1 MNVVLTLVSIA
12 VLALCL
18 LIWLVSRLRGRDAPA
33 VEPAKQPEQRAEVAA
48 PAPAV
53 AQKLSNQEQQAHKE
67 QASESN
73 KDVSFRIQGERGM
86 GGPVYGDVMCAD
98 GVYLPHVWEADMHT
112 SFDGRW
118 LRTGFYDSE
127 IAHLVDRKSRRSW
140 LINAAEGEALD
151 AVHWRVPRWSGETI
165 NESGMADDAHVVMSD
180 ASFEAWLAEHLSQ
193 AAQPLV
199 ELRDIAVPLEC
210 VPAEAGDQPPHL
222 PAAPQSQGD
231 EAQPQTQI
239 PLTAAASAAGAAP
252 ELTLDRHWPAS
263 LRRLRYPLQPLQQA
277 SWQLLMDGQPTGWV
291 LDQSPAMV
299 WRADGQGL
307 ALYAYPQQGEEN
319 SIRRLVI
326 WTAEKGWQQWQQ
338 LVPHD
343 RKFWAVEMFWPDEVD
358 ARAPLQWSGHVLLQ
372 RVQVDTPGMERLH
385 DGTSI
390 SMTVSRTE
398 ACAGHAPDGQ
408 VLLKDRPGI
417 TFCWLRDPAQPQLW
431 RAQSDLV
438 QGKPLIW
445 TLSKEARDEP
455 GETSAWNLQWGEKHL
470 SGSWALEHL
479 VVKGRWAVLM
489 PFARAPIRGGA
500 GQIQVWD
507 GERLQTVDLPWPV
520 VRISA
525 LPALK
530 GGMAEQV
537 ELLALVASLDE
548 KDWDPNTGSWR
559 WDVHSVSSSHLAR
572 PDWRPLYQRRAIAP
586 DAQGRWR
593 LLPRWREVTQ
603 IQHPCADGDY
613 VWRDA
618 VRGDALWWWGGQ
630 NERINNYWSEK
641 ECRIEGVSMTRS
653 GLALCGTGPAACPH
667 PAGEGW
673 AVLEFVE
680 SRYGQ
685 PKRWKLHWLNPV
697 EKDLRTLELA
707 ANMPQLKGWD
717 TQGLQWQELEP
728 EEEGQAAAPQLVTLS
743 MWGKAEVEQLR
754 QGLNGLWMRKQDLRH
769 AQTLAGQ
776 EEYPW
781 GR

>member
-18 LIWLVSRLRGRDAPA
+18 LVWLISRLSGREGPKAQLPDAVA
-33 VEPAKQPEQRAEVAA
+33 KVEPADAA
-48 PAPAV
+48 PEPSIAHLLQNTEHQV
-53 AQKLSNQEQQAHKE
+53 HEEHGQEAH
-67 QASESN
+67 
-73 KDVSFRIQGERGM
+73 KDVSFRMQGERGM

-98 GVYLPHVWEADMHT
+98 GVYLPHVWESDMHT

-127 IAHLVDRKSRRSW
+127 VAHLVDRKSRRSW
-140 LINAAEGEALD
+140 LINAAEGELLD
-151 AVHWRVPRWSGETI
+151 AVHWRVPRWNGETI

-180 ASFEAWLAEHLSQ
+180 ASFEAWLGEHVSH

-210 VPAEAGDQPPHL
+210 VPAEAADKPPHL
-222 PAAPQSQGD
+222 STAPQ
-231 EAQPQTQI
+231 PQSADGKQQA
-239 PLTAAASAAGAAP
+239 PLPAPAAP

-277 SWQLLMDGQPTGWV
+277 SWQLLMNGQPTGWV
-291 LDQSPAMV
+291 LDQEPAMV

-319 SIRRLVI
+319 SIRRLVV
-326 WTAEKGWQQWQQ
+326 WTAEKGWQQWPQ
-338 LVPHD
+338 LLPYD
-343 RKFWAVEMFWPDEVD
+343 RKPWTVEMFWPDEID
-358 ARAPLQWSGHVLLQ
+358 SRPPLQWSGNVLKQ
-372 RVQVDTPGMERLH
+372 RVQIDTPGIERLH
-385 DGTSI
+385 DGTNI
-390 SMTVSRTE
+390 SLTVSRTE
-398 ACAGHAPDGQ
+398 ACAGHARDGR
-408 VLLKDRPGI
+408 VLLKDRPDT
-417 TFCWLRDPAQPQLW
+417 TFCWLRDPAQPQIW
-431 RAQSDLV
+431 RAQSEPVL
-438 QGKPLIW
+438 GKPLTW
-445 TLSKEARDEP
+445 TLSKEAKDEQ

-489 PFARAPIRGGA
+489 PFARAPVRGGA
-500 GQIQVWD
+500 GQIQIWD

-520 VRISA
+520 MRISA
-525 LPALK
+525 LPTLD
-530 GGMAEQV
+530 GSMAERV
-537 ELLALVASLDE
+537 ELVALVASLDE

-559 WDVHSVSSSHLAR
+559 WNMHSVSSSHLAR

-593 LLPRWREVTQ
+593 LLPRWREATQ

-618 VRGDALWWWGGQ
+618 ARGDALWWWGGQ
-630 NERINNYWSEK
+630 NERVNDYWSED

-653 GLALCGTGPAACPH
+653 GLALCGTGPSACPH

-673 AVLEFVE
+673 AVLEFLE
-680 SRYGQ
+680 RRYGQ
-685 PKRWKLHWLNPV
+685 PDRWKLHWLNPV
-697 EKDLRTLELA
+697 EKELRTLELV
-707 ANMPQLKGWD
+707 ANMPQIKGWD
-717 TQGLQWQELEP
+717 TQGLQWQELSP
-728 EEEGQAAAPQLVTLS
+728 ESEEQAPAPQLVTLS
-743 MWGKAEVEQLR
+743 MWGKAEVEPLR
-754 QGLNGLWMRKQDLRH
+754 QGTNGLWLRKQDLRY
-769 AQTLAGQ
+769 AQTLLGQ
-776 EEYPW
+776 DDCPW

>member
-18 LIWLVSRLRGRDAPA
+18 LVWLISRLSGRRGPKAQSP
-33 VEPAKQPEQRAEVAA
+33 EPVANAQETAAA
-48 PAPAV
+48 PEPSLTHL
-53 AQKLSNQEQQAHKE
+53 LSNKEHIAHE
-67 QASESN
+67 EYGHEAN
-73 KDVSFRIQGERGM
+73 KDVSFRMQGERGM

-98 GVYLPHVWEADMHT
+98 GVYLPHVWESDMHT

-127 IAHLVDRKSRRSW
+127 VAHLVDRKSRRSW

-180 ASFEAWLAEHLSQ
+180 ASFEAWLSEHLSHS
-193 AAQPLV
+193 AQPLV

-210 VPAEAGDQPPHL
+210 VPAEASDKPPHL
-222 PAAPQSQGD
+222 PAAPQ
-231 EAQPQTQI
+231 PQSADGKPQE
-239 PLTAAASAAGAAP
+239 PLPAPP

-263 LRRLRYPLQPLQQA
+263 LRRLRYPLLPLQQA
-277 SWQLLMDGQPTGWV
+277 SWQLQMNGLPTGWV
-291 LDQSPAMV
+291 LDQEPAMV

-307 ALYAYPQQGEEN
+307 ALYACPQQGEEN
-319 SIRRLVI
+319 AIRRLVV

-338 LVPHD
+338 LVPYD
-343 RKFWAVEMFWPDEVD
+343 RKSWNVGMFWPDETD
-358 ARAPLQWSGHVLLQ
+358 SRPPLQWSGNVLMQ
-372 RVQVDTPGMERLH
+372 RVQLDTPGIERLH
-385 DGTSI
+385 DGTSM
-390 SMTVSRTE
+390 SMTASRTE
-398 ACAGHAPDGQ
+398 TCAAHAADGRVQ
-408 VLLKDRPGI
+408 LKNRPCI
-417 TFCWLRDPAQPQLW
+417 TFCWLRDPAQPQVW
-431 RAQSDLV
+431 RAQSEPVL
-438 QGKPLIW
+438 GKPLTW
-445 TLSKEARDEP
+445 TLSKEAKDEQ

-500 GQIQVWD
+500 GQIQIWD

-525 LPALK
+525 LPAAK
-530 GGMAEQV
+530 GGMAERV
-537 ELLALVASLDE
+537 ELVALVASLDD
-548 KDWDPNTGSWR
+548 KDWDPSTASWR
-559 WDVHSVSSSHLAR
+559 WNMHSVSSSHLAR
-572 PDWRPLYQRRAIAP
+572 PDWRPLYQRREVAP

-593 LLPRWREVTQ
+593 LLPRWREVGQ

-618 VRGDALWWWGGQ
+618 ARGDALWWWGGQ
-630 NERINNYWSEK
+630 NERINDYWSED

-653 GLALCGTGPAACPH
+653 GLALCGTGPSACPH

-680 SRYGQ
+680 RRYGQ
-685 PKRWKLHWLNPV
+685 PDRWKLHWLNPV
-697 EKDLRTLELA
+697 EKDLRTLDLA
-707 ANMPQLKGWD
+707 VNMPQLKGWD

-728 EEEGQAAAPQLVTLS
+728 EEEQAPAAQLVTLS
-743 MWGKAEVEQLR
+743 MWQKAKPEQLH
-754 QGLNGLWMRKQDLRH
+754 QGMNGLWLRKQDLRY
-769 AQTLAGQ
+769 AQTLLGQ
-776 EEYPW
+776 DDCPW
-781 GR
+781 NRSSP